1 MSFISPVATDASG
14 NPKATGSLQSLGKDD
29 FLRLL
34 VAKMEHQDPLDPQ
47 SDEDFI
53 AQLAQFSSLEQ
64 MSNMSEALA
73 ESNQLGYLQMQSLNN
88 AMSANLIGKE
98 IVASYDGVYFD
109 GDSDPQISFTTEQ
122 YADRLEL
129 TITDENGTVVRR
141 IRQEEVAPGQYT
153 IEWDGRDDLGNKMPD
168 GYYNVRAAAY
178 DANDVRFTPQMRL
191 VGVVDS
197 ISYREGS
204 AFLHVNGSQI
214 SLGDVVTVGQPGS
227 FGADG

>member
-1 MSFISPVATDASG
+1 MSFISPIPTDANG
-14 NPKATGSLQSLGKDD
+14 NPRATGSLQSLGKDD

-34 VAKMEHQDPLDPQ
+34 VAKMEYQDPLDPQ

-98 IVASYDGVYFD
+98 VVASYDGVYFD

-122 YADRLEL
+122 YAERLEL
-129 TITDENGTVVRR
+129 TITDEAGNVIRR
-141 IRQEEVAPGQYT
+141 IREDEVAPGRYT
-153 IEWDGRDDLGNKMPD
+153 IEWDGRDDLGNKVSD
-168 GYYNVRAAAY
+168 GFYNVKASAI
-178 DANDVRFTPQMRL
+178 DANEVSFAPQMRL

-197 ISYREGS
+197 ISYRDGS
-204 AFLHVNGSQI
+204 AYLHVNGSQV
-214 SLGDVVTVGQPGS
+214 SLGDIVTVGEPGS
-227 FGADG
+227 FGG